1 MPLSTRYVLI
11 ASMDVD
17 PAYEDLFN
25 EVYDTE
31 HVPHLL
37 AVPGVRHVTRVK
49 ATAAEIAIAGGTQPL
64 PATRPV
70 YTAIYEIDDPSV
82 LASPAWA
89 EAVEAGRWGRDVRP
103 HTTNRHHAV
112 YLKTAE
118 QAEED

>member
-1 MPLSTRYVLI
+1 MPLPTTYVLI

-17 PAYEDLFN
+17 QEHEALFN

-37 AVPGVRHVTRVK
+37 TVPGVRHVTRLRGVD
-49 ATAAEIAIAGGTQPL
+49 AEIAIAGGTQPM
-64 PATRPV
+64 PSPRPV

-82 LASPAWA
+82 IASPEWA
-89 EAVEAGRWGRDVRP
+89 KAVEAGRWASDVRP

-112 YLKTAE
+112 YCKDSE
-118 QAEED
+118 QTK